1 MNRTG
6 TLATALSLLLVAG
19 TVEAQPGTT
28 LTRSYL
34 GKPLPDIKAD
44 PANWINA
51 PQGGLSLKHFH
62 GRPTLVLYTVLW

>member
-6 TLATALSLLLVAG
+6 TLATAILLLLAAG
-19 TVEAQPGTT
+19 ALGAQSGKM
-28 LTRSYL
+28 LTKSYL

-44 PANWINA
+44 PASWINA